1 MQIHE
6 ITNGSNIKTPELNE
20 GMMDSISGAWSQMMG
35 NVPTAGPGSMAS
47 LNYGQKAQ
55 RLSQNKAAKDA
66 ADKGFSAWQVY
77 INGIESQIAD
87 PAKKTAWD
95 NRTDGLYEK
104 YLMAFVR
111 QNMLQGRSL
120 SKLLNKD
127 DIIDLVHKISGP
139 LKPVPVPEASV
150 NPRIVGRPQAVS
162 NLKANTARAAGAATP
177 AAPPPAGAATP
188 AAPPPAPPPAGAAA
202 GAAAA
207 GATPAPPTN
216 PAEQKTNFEKLVFA
230 VASASK
236 DSAADSDS
244 VNPIQFA
251 SQLQQIGKA
260 VIASSGSTNVKTTG
274 NPSADNV
281 LKLMGLTPA

>member
-6 ITNGSNIKTPELNE
+6 ITNNANIKTPELAE
-20 GMMDSISGAWSQMMG
+20 GMMDSISGAWSQYVSG
-35 NVPTAGPGSMAS
+35 NAKNKGLDN

-87 PAKKTAWD
+87 PAKKAAWD

-120 SKLLNKD
+120 SKLLNKN

-139 LKPVPVPEASV
+139 LTPVPVPEASV
-150 NPRIVGRPQAVS
+150 NPRLVGRPQAVS
-162 NLKANTARAAGAATP
+162 NLKANTARAAQAQPTP
-177 AAPPPAGAATP
+177 
-188 AAPPPAPPPAGAAA
+188 AA
-202 GAAAA
+202 GAAGAA
-207 GATPAPPTN
+207 GATWA
-216 PAEQKTNFEKLVFA
+216 
-230 VASASK
+230 
-236 DSAADSDS
+236 
-244 VNPIQFA
+244 
-251 SQLQQIGKA
+251 
-260 VIASSGSTNVKTTG
+260 
-274 NPSADNV
+274 
-281 LKLMGLTPA
+281 

>member
-202 GAAAA
+202 A

>member
-87 PAKKTAWD
+87 PAKKAAWD

-139 LKPVPVPEASV
+139 LKPPVPVPEASV
-150 NPRIVGRPQAVS
+150 NPRLVGRPQAVN
-162 NLKANTARAAGAATP
+162 NLKANTARAAQAQPTL
-177 AAPPPAGAATP
+177 AGAAPATP
-188 AAPPPAPPPAGAAA
+188 
-202 GAAAA
+202 AA

-236 DSAADSDS
+236 DSADDSDS

-251 SQLQQIGKA
+251 SQLRQIGKA
-260 VIASSGSTNVKTTG
+260 VIASNGSTNVKTTG
-274 NPSADNV
+274 NAAADKV